1 MKTAGKLKIKDL
13 DCVGLGY
20 RAMDVRT
27 AVLDYLAVH
36 IRRESKGIIGE
47 SSSRSLLM

>member
-13 DCVGLGY
+13 YCVGLGY

>member
-1 MKTAGKLKIKDL
+1 MKIAGKLAIKDL

-27 AVLDYLAVH
+27 AVLNYLAVH
-36 IRRESKGIIGE
+36 IRRESKGLIGE
-47 SSSRSLLM
+47 S